1 MYELIFNP
9 GVQFELFKL
18 RGLLTY
24 NFTRAGK
31 PEKQY
36 VLSEADFEDT
46 NESNDSD
53 PQSVLSGRP
62 GPELSAVG
70 IRLRLLKN
78 DGLLRMEFEGTD
90 GSSAKWMFEGLNIE
104 NGTSAV
110 ASATT
115 QTLIDPI
122 NCTVCGQKQVTQGET
137 TDCGTQTSHQA
148 TEDNSTQTITA
159 LDAQSSS
166 EMESAQTTNVAGSPE
181 MTSTATQSDIAI
193 EPSTSNSAYI
203 NTITD
208 ENTGRPSKKR
218 KASPD
223 PQAEL
228 LHKCAKS
235 KHDSAPW
242 PRYIYMDCWREKP
255 ISKTDLGKLI
265 IDIKK
270 ATVTYEDKHGKDYA
284 QITELKQVDLRAP
297 DSEYTLTDYV
307 VARNMY

>member
-104 NGTSAV
+104 
-110 ASATT
+110 
-115 QTLIDPI
+115 
-122 NCTVCGQKQVTQGET
+122 
-137 TDCGTQTSHQA
+137 TSHQA

>member
-9 GVQFELFKL
+9 GVQFAILKL

-24 NFTRAGK
+24 NSTRAGK

-36 VLSEADFEDT
+36 ILSEADFEDA
-46 NESNDSD
+46 NDSD
-53 PQSVLSGRP
+53 DSEPQSVLSRRP

-70 IRLRLLKN
+70 VRLRLLKN
-78 DGLLRMEFEGTD
+78 DGLLQMKFEGTD
-90 GSSAKWMFEGLNIE
+90 GSYAEWTFVGLNVE
-104 NGTSAV
+104 NGKVAV

-115 QTLIDPI
+115 QTLSDPT
-122 NCTVCGQKQVTQGET
+122 NCTVCGQKQATQGET
-137 TDCGTQTSHQA
+137 ADCDKQTSHQA
-148 TEDNSTQTITA
+148 TEDKSTQTIAA
-159 LDAQSSS
+159 LDVQS
-166 EMESAQTTNVAGSPE
+166 
-181 MTSTATQSDIAI
+181 
-193 EPSTSNSAYI
+193 
-203 NTITD
+203 TITD

-218 KASPD
+218 KASSD
-223 PQAEL
+223 SQAEL

-235 KHDSAPW
+235 KHDSVPW

-255 ISKTDLGKLI
+255 QSKTDLGKLI

-297 DSEYTLTDYV
+297 DSESSLI
-307 VARNMY
+307 MQW